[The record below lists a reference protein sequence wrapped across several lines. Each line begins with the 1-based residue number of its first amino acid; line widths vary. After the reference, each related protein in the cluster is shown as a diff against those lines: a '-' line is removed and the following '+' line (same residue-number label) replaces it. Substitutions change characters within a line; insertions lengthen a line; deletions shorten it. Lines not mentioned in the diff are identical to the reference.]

1 MKRVLT
7 IIVTYNFEPWLD
19 KCIQSLLSSTY
30 PNDVL
35 ILDNNSQDTTVQ
47 SIKQRYPSI
56 RMIANSSNLGFG
68 RANNVGLNIALEE
81 GYDFAFLVNQ
91 DAWIASDCLEK
102 LIAGCQDEFGI
113 ISPMHLDGTERKLD
127 TGFADYIKN
136 ATEKDN
142 YGVVPFINAAFWL
155 LPTHVLKTIGGF
167 SPIFFHYGEDKDYAN
182 RIRYHQLKTAFIK
195 DAFAYHDRQ
204 NRPFKREAYYKGEF
218 VYHLTEYCN
227 INYSCMTA
235 FGNSFGASLKKAI
248 TAVLKRNFNDGGDYF
263 KIAWRIF
270 CLTPN
275 VIKTRSFNKR
285 AEQAIL

>member
-1 MKRVLT
+1 MKKVLT

-19 KCIQSLLSSTY
+19 KCIQSLLNSTY
-30 PNDVL
+30 PNDIL
-35 ILDNNSQDTTVQ
+35 ILDNNSQDTTIQ
-47 SIKQRYPSI
+47 SINQRYPSL
-56 RMIANSSNLGFG
+56 RVIANSSNLGFG

-81 GYDFAFLVNQ
+81 AYDFAFLVNQ

-102 LIAGCQDEFGI
+102 LIVNYQPEFGI
-113 ISPMHLDGTERKLD
+113 ISPMHLDGAERNLD
-127 TGFADYIKN
+127 KGFAEYLKN

-155 LPTHVLKTIGGF
+155 LPNQVLKNIGGF

-182 RIRYHQLKTAFIK
+182 RIRFHQLKIAFIK

-204 NRPFKREAYYKGEF
+204 NRPLKREAHYKGEF

-227 INYSCMTA
+227 INYSWMTA
-235 FGNSFGASLKKAI
+235 FAKSFGATLKKGTIA
-248 TAVLKRNFNDGGDYF
+248 LGKRNFYDGGSYLN
-263 KIAWRIF
+263 IAWRIF
-270 CLTPN
+270 CLTPK

-285 AEQAIL
+285 TQQAIL